1 MPHERRRCFRCQGL
15 GHIASEC
22 PNKRIVTLAK
32 FQASFEEFEEEEG
45 EQEVSLNEFM
55 EEVEGPDDGE
65 LLVIWR
71 ALSGLAS
78 HDELEQR

>member
-1 MPHERRRCFRCQGL
+1 
-15 GHIASEC
+15 
-22 PNKRIVTLAK
+22 LAK

-65 LLVIWR
+65 LLVI
-71 ALSGLAS
+71 
-78 HDELEQR
+78 